1 MEKILKLVLGAAGGR
16 RSSFFGVMG
25 IAGALILSSD
35 FERIVGKPTPPLEQ
49 AAKVMVVVGGLGATR
64 ATRDNVEPKTPA
76 K

>member
-16 RSSFFGVMG
+16 RSSFFGVVG

-35 FERIVGKPTPPLEQ
+35 FERIVGEPPPTL
-49 AAKVMVVVGGLGATR
+49 ANVAKVMVVVGGLGATR
-64 ATRDNVEPKTPA
+64 ATKDNTPA